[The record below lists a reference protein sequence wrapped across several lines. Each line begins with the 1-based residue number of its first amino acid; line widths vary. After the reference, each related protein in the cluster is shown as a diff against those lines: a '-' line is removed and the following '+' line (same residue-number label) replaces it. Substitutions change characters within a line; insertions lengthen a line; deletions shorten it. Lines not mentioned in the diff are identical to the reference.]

1 MRAGH
6 AGLRAS
12 CNCSSW
18 IFTITRASCKHAFRM
33 GVHSHEDLN
42 DSAST
47 MWSLGRVRAR
57 AHSQSHSD
65 VTPQPH
71 AHTHEYTRCHAHTRE
86 HTHTHTCT
94 HSLQRRIR
102 YPPRTTTGVAHHH
115 PHGGTHR
122 PLRMSA
128 CSTRGTFLSRS
139 PICSTDRISAALKS
153 LMALKWRIADM
164 LDSQPRA
171 CKLSGWMGGCTPVNA
186 DCPGQSQKCKNTPSS
201 NVQKRGWVRLRVHAI
216 GRLDQPAGE
225 CGFGQRL
232 GGDDKS
238 GSCCRNRRCGLKLS
252 ADLWLHRMGLVL
264 GDAVGVAAEAETVLV
279 APADPL

>member
-6 AGLRAS
+6 AALRAS

-71 AHTHEYTRCHAHTRE
+71 AHTHEYTRCHAHTRK
-86 HTHTHTCT
+86 HTHKCAPT
-94 HSLQRRIR
+94 
-102 YPPRTTTGVAHHH
+102 PPAQDQIPAQDHHRSGPP
-115 PHGGTHR
+115 PHQSGTHR

-128 CSTRGTFLSRS
+128 CSTRGTFLSRR

-164 LDSQPRA
+164 LDGQPRA
-171 CKLSGWMGGCTPVNA
+171 CKLSGWMGGCTHVNA
-186 DCPGQSQKCKNTPSS
+186 DCPGQRKSAKHIHPLPLFSQSQSPTIAGSLCPPS
-201 NVQKRGWVRLRVHAI
+201 G
-216 GRLDQPAGE
+216 
-225 CGFGQRL
+225 
-232 GGDDKS
+232 
-238 GSCCRNRRCGLKLS
+238 
-252 ADLWLHRMGLVL
+252 
-264 GDAVGVAAEAETVLV
+264 
-279 APADPL
+279 